1 MSLLSCFELDRIRDE
16 MALQCMTE
24 AGRRL
29 VSSCEPSFER
39 IIIRRDRNRLDEAM
53 NAIIRFGTAPLE
65 GVSDIE
71 AILKQAE
78 KGRSLTPNEV
88 LQVLKLIRAVKAV
101 IAYEKTITEV
111 PHEELHDLFV
121 TLMPHDALEKAIL
134 AVITDYGEVKDSASA
149 ELKSIR
155 NELRHTDAR
164 IEEAVQKFRAANQNS
179 IVDSIV
185 TVRSGRT
192 VILVKAS
199 DKNRFGGIVYGDSQS
214 GQTSYIE
221 PASLMHANNRKLQ
234 LQNAEEEEIARILSV
249 LSGKIGEKADEEIA
263 NLETLA
269 ILDSIFAKAS
279 WGVSRHACA
288 AELSESRKFNLV
300 HSRHPLIPEKDA
312 VFNDYHLEEPYHT
325 LLITGPN
332 TGGKT
337 VSMKIFGLFTLM
349 TYCGMPVTADHAEI
363 PFFDRVFADIG
374 DDQSVASSLSSFSAH
389 VEKQAEMIREATE
402 NSLILLD
409 EIGSGTDPREGESLA
424 IAILN
429 ALRERKATVIA
440 TTHYSRLKAY
450 GRRHDDILVATVE
463 FDGKTLRPTYRY
475 LEGITGESNA
485 LLVAER
491 CGLPAPIV
499 NYAKFLK
506 QQSKSDEEGMIER
519 LEKQLMEAEQKN
531 RELDEKLA
539 KIKEYQIQL
548 EHETASIRERREAML
563 DEARAEA
570 ELLVEEAREQADAI
584 LRDLRKSSQSA
595 KYHELLKQMNQL
607 NDITASSEPEA
618 REEGTFEAG
627 DTVEIR
633 SSGAVAR
640 VKEVRKKD
648 IIVLLN
654 GREVKVRPDQIRLS
668 RKKLPRHEAPK
679 EQVSSFTVPD
689 SISSECNLI
698 GMRVEEA
705 REAMLDYMD
714 SAKLC
719 RLNTFRIIHGDGTG
733 ALRKMVHEYLS
744 KDRSVD
750 SFRLG
755 MPNEGGTGATV
766 VTMK

>member
-101 IAYEKTITEV
+101 IAYEKTIAEV

-155 NELRHTDAR
+155 NELRHADAR

-705 REAMLDYMD
+705 RETMLDYLD